1 MSRGTI
7 RRILDRIGGNWIFLI
22 AVAILYVIV
31 GVADIS
37 LLGRSLDAFLRML
50 ARIAPALAIVYA
62 LLFLTNLFVDTDM
75 VMKLLGRRGGVG
87 SWLVVIAAGII
98 SAGPIYLW
106 YPLLGDLREKGMR
119 HALVATFL
127 YNRAVKIPLL
137 PVMIHY
143 FGVKLVVILTI
154 FMIGLSV
161 ADGIVVERI
170 VEMGDGSTERNR
182 I

>member
-1 MSRGTI
+1 MI
-7 RRILDRIGGNWIFLI
+7 RRILDKIGLNWVFLI
-22 AVAILYVIV
+22 AVVVLYGAV
-31 GVADIS
+31 GVADPS
-37 LLGRSLDAFLRML
+37 LIGRSLQAFLRML

-62 LLFLTNLFVDTDM
+62 LLFLTNLFVDTST
-75 VMKLLGRRGGVG
+75 VMKLLGRRGGVV
-87 SWLVVIAAGII
+87 SWLVVIAAGIL

-106 YPLLGDLREKGMR
+106 YPLMADLREKGMR

-170 VEMGDGSTERNR
+170 VEMREGSTERNST
-182 I
+182 